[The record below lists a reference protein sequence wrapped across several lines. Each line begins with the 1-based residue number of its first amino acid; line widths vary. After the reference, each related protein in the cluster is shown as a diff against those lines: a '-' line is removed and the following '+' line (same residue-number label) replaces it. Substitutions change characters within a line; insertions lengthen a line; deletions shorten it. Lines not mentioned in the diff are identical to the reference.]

1 MLSRVY
7 TACDLFVKIFT
18 ESADSKF
25 KFKLW
30 WLCMEGEYTDVTD
43 T

>member
-1 MLSRVY
+1 MLTRVH
-7 TACDLFVKIFT
+7 TACDLFMAVFT

-25 KFKLW
+25 KFKLR
-30 WLCMEGEYTDVTD
+30 WLRMEDEYTDVTN